1 MTVFP
6 AHDSL
11 STSFIL
17 LVLNTGMTT
26 GSHPN
31 DLAKLQITIDSW
43 NKALFRLPCMML
55 LEDVDKQFGTKN
67 SYKKV
72 SIVIRIYSDYWSTA
86 AARTDNMNLY
96 PVIIHEGDLS
106 PSYSGSDIDVICN
119 EIHSACKGFGTD
131 EK

>member
-1 MTVFP
+1 MSIFLLVNLFNVILVPVVVAVGFEDFMTVFP

-67 SYKKV
+67 S
-72 SIVIRIYSDYWSTA
+72 VIQ
-86 AARTDNMNLY
+86 
-96 PVIIHEGDLS
+96 
-106 PSYSGSDIDVICN
+106 SY
-119 EIHSACKGFGTD
+119 
-131 EK
+131 